1 MTINMKKRMAMTK
14 MNMIMMMLTMITT
27 IAYQCSISVLD
38 YSRSLIFLLVFL
50 LLELQCVTMLL
61 CQLGGESRTSSQSS
75 TFLFQIINKC
85 KWPEQNMVKI
95 RLPYDI
101 QGIFEHLIDLISCHT
116 KSFLEFVLM

>member
-1 MTINMKKRMAMTK
+1 MMMTINMKKRMAMTK

-61 CQLGGESRTSSQSS
+61 YLSAVG
-75 TFLFQIINKC
+75 
-85 KWPEQNMVKI
+85 V
-95 RLPYDI
+95 
-101 QGIFEHLIDLISCHT
+101 
-116 KSFLEFVLM
+116 